1 MPSHIDLAKTYTR
14 EVIRSTFN
22 PPHPFEHTFTCNTG
36 EVIPLFIYPDVLPH
50 DTLGFKVN
58 IMVRQQTPLH
68 PTIGRAYWMWVAYY
82 SPHSQVYDN
91 WDALMGEVKDAAW
104 KTQTTYT
111 APKITFGNAI
121 AFKSFWDHAGFRPG
135 IKDISA
141 NALALRHYLH
151 ICNEWLRD
159 QNVEAPIEFLHTDAE
174 INTNDQNLSDL
185 LKGQVLYKINRKADY
200 FSTALPEPQRGEPVS
215 LPISFNSESAPVVG
229 HMPVL
234 TKNEFKLTGGEA
246 TRYRQNNGTAVV
258 PQPGQILNLGINQD
272 HKLVLDQSKTTST
285 TSTVSMHPTN
295 LYAIGDPAK
304 DFVPNEYDTARALL
318 STITNNADIND
329 LRHAAKL
336 QQIFELDARAGVRAP
351 EMLWARWGVEV
362 DELELGR
369 PRMLASDQGLISIFQ
384 VEQTSESTENSPQGN
399 LGAFGI
405 ARSESDWNT
414 ASFKYAG
421 CFSILFWI
429 RTEHKYQYGIPKWSQ
444 RFERFDFW
452 HPEFDGEGDQPI
464 YTYEIYANSNT
475 VSNKT
480 IFGYAER
487 GADYK
492 NFPSIITGELRSEY
506 PLTLD
511 SWTYADKY
519 DSMPTLS
526 NEWMKESVENVDRT
540 IAVQSTVADQWLVDA
555 SVEMEWTRA
564 MRVHSIP
571 GIDRI

>member
-1 MPSHIDLAKTYTR
+1 MPSQIDLAKTYTR

-36 EVIPLFIYPDVLPH
+36 DVIPLFIYPDVLPH

-135 IKDISA
+135 IRNISA

-159 QNVEAPIEFLHTDAE
+159 QNVEAPIEFLHNDAE

-215 LPISFNSESAPVVG
+215 LPISFDN
-229 HMPVL
+229 
-234 TKNEFKLTGGEA
+234 TKLETKGYLPII
-246 TRYRQNNGTAVV
+246 TRPLEYEPAANDMKFRQKNGTIIV
-258 PQPGQILNLGINQD
+258 PQQGQMLNLGINYNHSLITNNQTQTTTTTET
-272 HKLVLDQSKTTST
+272 LV
-285 TSTVSMHPTN
+285 PTN
-295 LYAIGDPAK
+295 LYAEAGNRLPS
-304 DFVPNEYDTARALL
+304 EYEKLNVNMAN
-318 STITNNADIND
+318 ITNNADIND